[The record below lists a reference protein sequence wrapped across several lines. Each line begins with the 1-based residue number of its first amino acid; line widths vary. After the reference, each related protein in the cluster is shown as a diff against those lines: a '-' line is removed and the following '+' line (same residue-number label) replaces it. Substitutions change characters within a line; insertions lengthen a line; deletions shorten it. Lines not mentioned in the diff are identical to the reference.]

1 MHNNKGEIMTYKIL
15 VYFSIIVIG
24 YVTKKSNFL
33 NENAGAILTKI
44 IIYITLPV
52 IIIEAVTSIRIRPD
66 LFSLTIFGMI
76 SAFVIL
82 AVGWIIFTKS
92 KLSDATKGS
101 LILTLCGLNLAIF
114 AYPFAQLIWGS
125 TGLTYMAMFDIGNAL
140 IIYTLGYSLALRYSS
155 DDFSVKVVLKKL
167 ITFPPLLA
175 FLTALILNFS
185 EAKMPYII
193 SQLFETVGGAN
204 TFLSLITI
212 GIYLNFKHVLREI
225 RYITFGIGAKYL
237 TGLAVGAS
245 LYLVSKMIAPNDPIM
260 ANIAFLSAV
269 MPTPLLSLIYSVE
282 KDLDPEIAGGMIT
295 ITVILSS
302 LMLFFVSAQ

>member
-1 MHNNKGEIMTYKIL
+1 MQDNKGEIMTYKIL
-15 VYFSIIVIG
+15 VYFSIIAIG
-24 YVTKKSNFL
+24 YATRRSKFL
-33 NENAGAILTKI
+33 DENAGAILTKI

-52 IIIEAVTSIRIRPD
+52 IIIKAVTSIRIRPE

-76 SAFVIL
+76 SAFAIL
-82 AVGWIIFTKS
+82 IVGWFIFIRS

-114 AYPFAQLIWGS
+114 AYPFAQLIWGN

-140 IIYTLGYSLALRYSS
+140 IIYTLGYSIALRYSS

-185 EAKMPYII
+185 EMKIPYII
-193 SQLFETVGGAN
+193 SQLFGTVGGAN

-225 RYITFGIGAKYL
+225 RYVTFGIGAKYL
-237 TGLAVGAS
+237 AGFAIGTS
-245 LYLVSKMIAPNDPIM
+245 LYFVSKVIAPNDPIM

-282 KDLDPEIAGGMIT
+282 KNLDPEVAGGMIT
-295 ITVILSS
+295 ITVMLSS
-302 LMLFFVSAQ
+302 LMLFFVSTQ

>member
-1 MHNNKGEIMTYKIL
+1 MIYKIL
-15 VYFSIIVIG
+15 IYFSIIAIG
-24 YVTKKSNFL
+24 YVVKKSKFL
-33 NENAGAILTKI
+33 DENAGAVLTRI

-52 IIIEAVTSIRIRPD
+52 IIIKAVTSTQIEPQ

-114 AYPFAQLIWGS
+114 AYPFAQLIWGN

-140 IIYTLGYSLALRYSS
+140 IIYTLGYSIALRYSS
-155 DDFSVKVVLKKL
+155 EAFSVKVVLRKL

-185 EAKMPYII
+185 EVKIPYVI
-193 SQLFETVGGAN
+193 SQLFGTVGGAN

-212 GIYLNFKHVLREI
+212 GIYLNFKYILREI
-225 RYITFGIGAKYL
+225 HYIILGIGAKYL
-237 TGLAVGAS
+237 TGFAVGVL
-245 LYLVSKMIAPNDPIM
+245 LYFISKMIAPNNPMM
-260 ANIAFLSAV
+260 ADISLLSAV
-269 MPTPLLSLIYSVE
+269 MPTPLLSLMYSVE
-282 KDLDPEIAGGMIT
+282 KNLDPEVAGGMIT

-302 LMLFFVSAQ
+302 VMLLFVSTR

>member
-1 MHNNKGEIMTYKIL
+1 MIYKIL
-15 VYFSIIVIG
+15 IYFSIIAIG
-24 YVTKKSNFL
+24 YVVKKSKFL
-33 NENAGAILTKI
+33 DENAGAVLTRI

-52 IIIEAVTSIRIRPD
+52 IIIKAVTSTQIEPQ

-114 AYPFAQLIWGS
+114 AYPFAQLIWGN

-140 IIYTLGYSLALRYSS
+140 IIYTLGYSIALRYSS
-155 DDFSVKVVLKKL
+155 EAFSVKVVLRKL

-185 EAKMPYII
+185 EVKIPYVI
-193 SQLFETVGGAN
+193 SQLFGTVGGAN

-212 GIYLNFKHVLREI
+212 GIYLNFKYILREI
-225 RYITFGIGAKYL
+225 HYIILGIGAKYL
-237 TGLAVGAS
+237 TGFAVGVL
-245 LYLVSKMIAPNDPIM
+245 LYFISKMIVPNNPMM
-260 ANIAFLSAV
+260 ADISLLSAV
-269 MPTPLLSLIYSVE
+269 MPTPLLSLMYSVE
-282 KDLDPEIAGGMIT
+282 KNLDPEVAGGMIT

-302 LMLFFVSAQ
+302 VMLLFVSTR